1 MPIATGE
8 AAPATT
14 ETVELIKGR
23 LTQYRRRG
31 STNTRGIVF
40 VHGIKGDPFT
50 TWRNGADAPVGF
62 IDLILQDDDLQD
74 YDVFSFGYRSTLPR
88 GAPIGNAALQLRSAM
103 SAVQQRCSSI
113 VLIAHSMGGLV
124 SMKYIVDQLQQ
135 SVTPPIGGLMLFGT
149 PTTGSDLV
157 NIAKLVSYGIGLKIP
172 GVATVMNLFLRGQ
185 RQLTDL
191 ATGSEFLTRLHTEW
205 AFRVVNG
212 GHEKAGTQRMWLAVR
227 AVSGE
232 DDIAVKEASAK
243 GVYGA
248 IDWMPLPYGHIQL
261 VKPAE
266 VNDERFLVA
275 KDFLQISRRTDPA
288 ILDRVWKAAQ
298 QIWSTRSS
306 RVSRRLIFST
316 SIDQN
321 DHPSGGG
328 TPLTEYGTCHTSCA
342 YDVVLEKDHVEFGAS
357 FGPTD
362 FWNRSSPPVYVH
374 QIGLDL
380 LPKTERNA
388 LRSHLDS
395 TLDEDGGNSEE
406 EIWRFFFPEMSL
418 EIDGVRIDEGE
429 FIWPEGRRKYANWLL
444 RKFALPR
451 QLASKLGSSVR
462 LTIKY
467 RSIVPSS
474 LPHFAFSAPWIVHG
488 ADINVVIEG
497 DFEYFVPIPR
507 LVPSG
512 RVNITPGEF
521 DTRREVGFSYDGIM
535 LPGSAMEVRWR
546 LRS

>member
-1 MPIATGE
+1 MPV
-8 AAPATT
+8 APGDTAPTAT
-14 ETVELIKGR
+14 ETIELIKDR
-23 LTQYRRRG
+23 LTHYRRRG
-31 STNTRGIVF
+31 SKNTRGVVF
-40 VHGIKGDPFT
+40 VHGIKGDPFA
-50 TWRNGADAPVGF
+50 TWRNGADAPAGF

-74 YDVFSFGYRSTLPR
+74 YDVFSFGYRSTFLR
-88 GAPIGNAALQLRSAM
+88 GAPIDNAALQLGRAM
-103 SAVQQRCSSI
+103 SALQQRCTSI

-135 SVTPPIGGLMLFGT
+135 NITPPISGLMLYGT

-157 NIAKLVSYGIGLKIP
+157 NIAKLVGYGIGIKFP
-172 GVATVMNLFLRGQ
+172 GVRQVMNLVLRGQ

-205 AFRVVNG
+205 AYRVVNG
-212 GHEKAGTQRMWLAVR
+212 GHEKAGTQRMWLSVR

-248 IDWMPLPYGHIQL
+248 IDWMPLSYGHIQL

-266 VNDERFLVA
+266 ANDERFMVA

-306 RVSRRLIFST
+306 RVSEHLTFST
-316 SIDQN
+316 SINPN
-321 DHPSGGG
+321 DHPDGGSQ
-328 TPLTEYGTCHTSCA
+328 PLAEYGTCHTTCA

-362 FWNRSSPPVYVH
+362 FWNRPSPPIYVH

-388 LRSHLDS
+388 LRAHLDS
-395 TLDEDGGNSEE
+395 LLDESGGESED
-406 EIWRFFFPEMSL
+406 EIWRLFFPEMTL
-418 EIDGVRIDEGE
+418 EIDGVRIREGE
-429 FIWPEGRRKYANWLL
+429 FQWPEGRRKYANWLL
-444 RKFALPR
+444 RKFALPME
-451 QLASKLGSSVR
+451 LSSKVGRTVR
-462 LTIKY
+462 LAIKY

-474 LPHFAFSAPWIVHG
+474 LPHFVFSAPWIVRG
-488 ADINVVIEG
+488 ANINVVVEG
-497 DFEYFVPIPR
+497 DFEYFVPIQR

-512 RVNITPGEF
+512 RADVTPGEF